1 MDRKKQ
7 LKLEYK
13 ETPRPMGVFQIK
25 NTANGK
31 VFIVSSMN
39 VPGSFNSQRFQLNL
53 NSHSNKELQADWN
66 SYSSEAF
73 TFEILEIINP
83 EKIAKDDWREAVS
96 VLETK
101 WLDNLQPYQEKG
113 YNKKKNLDNPVE
125 V

>member
-1 MDRKKQ
+1 
-7 LKLEYK
+7 
-13 ETPRPMGVFQIK
+13 MGVFQIK

-66 SYSSEAF
+66 SYSPEAF
-73 TFEILEIINP
+73 TFEILETINP

-113 YNKKKNLDNPVE
+113 YNKKKLLDN
-125 V
+125 